1 MTILIERAEYVVRD
15 AKRVERD
22 ADVLIE
28 GERIAQIGRVAR
40 ENKNDWTVIDGH
52 GRAVIPGFV
61 NAHAHLYQSFLK
73 GLRDDVPF
81 VEWNDATLFPM
92 ARAIHQEYRSE
103 GNDAGGYHW
112 GVLSALEMIRGG
124 VTCAVDMNMNMDSVF
139 RAWRDVGMRGVSA
152 LAVVDRWIPKVL
164 LRDLETTKAQT
175 LELIRSWR
183 NVHPRIT
190 VVIAPS
196 TPFLCSRELLEWSR
210 DTAAAWGIGLQIHL
224 SESRYEV
231 DLIRKETGF
240 TPIAYAHD
248 LRLLNSKTTAVHCVH
263 ATDEDID
270 ILTETKATVVH
281 CPKSNLK
288 LANGFAPIPKMLAR
302 GVSVALATDGAASN
316 DTLDM
321 LEETRLAALL
331 HKGVAEDATAMTAR
345 HAFRMATENGARAL
359 GIDAG
364 TLDPGKLADLAIINL
379 EHPHLMPT
387 HDILNTL
394 VYCAKSSDVAT
405 TIIGGDIVMRDG
417 VIQMIDERAALNE
430 AARYGARLFE
440 RGKELWA
447 EERMKA
453 EG

>member
-1 MTILIERAEYVVRD
+1 MAILIEHADYVIRD
-15 AKRVERD
+15 ADRVERD
-22 ADVLIE
+22 ADMLIE
-28 GERIAQIGRVAR
+28 NDRIAQVGRVAR
-40 ENKNDWTVIDGH
+40 ESKSDWTVLDGRR
-52 GRAVIPGFV
+52 RAVIPGFV

-73 GLRDDVPF
+73 GLRDDLPL
-81 VEWNDATLFPM
+81 VEWNGATLFPM
-92 ARAIHQEYRSE
+92 ARAIHQEYRNE

-112 GVLSALEMIRGG
+112 GILSALEMIRGG
-124 VTCAVDMNMNMDSVF
+124 VTCAVDMNMNMNSVF

-152 LAVVDRWIPKVL
+152 LAVVDRWIPEVL
-164 LRDLETTKAQT
+164 RRDLETTKTET
-175 LELIRSWR
+175 LQLIRSWH
-183 NVHPRIT
+183 NVHPRIQ

-210 DTAAAWGIGLQIHL
+210 DTAAEWGIGLQIHL

-231 DLIRKETGF
+231 DLIRKETGL
-240 TPIAYAHD
+240 TPIAYAHS

-263 ATDEDID
+263 VTDEEID
-270 ILTETKATVVH
+270 ILAQTQATVVH

-364 TLDPGKLADLAIINL
+364 TLDPGRLADLAIINL
-379 EHPHLMPT
+379 ERPHLMPM
-387 HDILNTL
+387 HDVINTL
-394 VYCAKSSDVAT
+394 VYCAKSSDIET
-405 TIIGGDIVMRDG
+405 TIIGGGIVMREG
-417 VIQMIDERAALNE
+417 VIQTVDAPAAMND
-430 AARYGARLFE
+430 AARYGIHLFE
-440 RGKELWA
+440 RGKQLWKREA
-447 EERMKA
+447 R
-453 EG
+453 

>member
-1 MTILIERAEYVVRD
+1 MAILIERAEYVVRD
-15 AKRVERD
+15 AERIERD

-28 GERIAQIGRVAR
+28 GERIAQVGRVAR
-40 ENKNDWTVIDGH
+40 ENKSAWTVIDGR

-92 ARAIHQEYRSE
+92 ARAIHQEYRAE

-112 GVLSALEMIRGG
+112 GILSALEMIRGG
-124 VTCAVDMNMNMDSVF
+124 VTCAVDMNMNMDSVM

-164 LRDLETTKAQT
+164 LRDLETTKTET
-175 LELIRSWR
+175 LRLIRSWH
-183 NVHPRIT
+183 NVHSRIT

-210 DTAAAWGIGLQIHL
+210 DTAAEWGIGLQIHL

-240 TPIAYAHD
+240 TPIAYAHN

-263 ATDEDID
+263 VTHADID
-270 ILTETKATVVH
+270 ILAETKTTVVH

-302 GVSVALATDGAASN
+302 GVPVALATDGAASN
-316 DTLDM
+316 DSLDM

-364 TLDPGKLADLAIINL
+364 TLEPGKLADLAIINL
-379 EHPHLMPT
+379 ERPHLMPA

-394 VYCAKSSDVAT
+394 VYCAKSSDVET
-405 TIIGGDIVMRDG
+405 TIIGGEIVMRDG
-417 VIQMIDERAALNE
+417 VIQNVDERAAMRD
-430 AARYGARLFE
+430 AARYGVHLFE
-440 RGKELWA
+440 RGKDLWRD
-447 EERMKA
+447 ER
-453 EG
+453 